1 MKVLYDTSTLFA
13 ALVLTHP
20 QHIPCFTHLQ
30 TVQAR
35 ENQGYASTHSLAELY
50 SIITRYPTQPRV
62 TPAEAELL
70 ITDMLQYL
78 QVVPLTLKNYQ
89 AAIAAMVT
97 LNLAGGRIFDALIAQ
112 AALEIEADSLLTLNP
127 KHFSRLSPAIA
138 GIVQV
143 PA

>member
-1 MKVLYDTSTLFA
+1 MKVLFDTSTLFA

-20 QHIPCFTHLQ
+20 QHIVCFTHLQ
-30 TVQAR
+30 TVQAG

-50 SIITRYPTQPRV
+50 SVITRYPTEPRV

-89 AAIAAMVT
+89 AAIAAMVA
-97 LNLAGGRIFDALIAQ
+97 LNLPGGGIFDAVIAQ
-112 AALEIEADSLLTLNP
+112 AALQIEANSLLTLNP

-138 GIVQV
+138 EIVQV